1 MTTAGGSP
9 RRGDKLIKHSR
20 RNTTESLV
28 LGQNE
33 VLLKYSQEGGRSE
46 SKLPSL
52 FFTLCFSF
60 LKCVH
65 ILIMSLSVC
74 CWIH

>member
-28 LGQNE
+28 LVRNE

-46 SKLPSL
+46 SKLLSPL
-52 FFTLCFSF
+52 LTLCFSF
-60 LKCVH
+60 PKCVH
-65 ILIMSLSVC
+65 ILVMSLSVC
-74 CWIH
+74 CRTY